1 MSSCDRRSLI
11 GLLAAL
17 PLAACGFSPVYSPGG
32 PAAAIR
38 GRVRPDDPTDRLAYE
53 FVARFEDR
61 MGRAGG
67 APWALGYTIETREV
81 GTGLNPDNVATRIT
95 LQGAA
100 DWSVRPAS
108 GGDPVLSGRVESFT
122 AFSATGSTTAT
133 LTARRDAEDRLMVIL
148 ADQLVAQLAA
158 QAAALSP

>member
-1 MSSCDRRSLI
+1 MSSCDRRRLI
-11 GLLAAL
+11 ALLGAL
-17 PLAACGFSPVYSPGG
+17 PLAACGFAPVYAPGG
-32 PAAAIR
+32 AAAALR
-38 GRVRPDDPTDRLAYE
+38 GRVRPDDPSDRLAYA

-61 MGRAGG
+61 VGRAAG
-67 APWALGYTIETREV
+67 APWALGYTIPIREV

-100 DWSVRPAS
+100 DWSVRPAA
-108 GGDPVLSGRVESFT
+108 GGDPVLNGRVESFT

-133 LTARRDAEDRLMVIL
+133 LVARRDAEDRLMVIL

-158 QAAALSP
+158 RAAVLGP